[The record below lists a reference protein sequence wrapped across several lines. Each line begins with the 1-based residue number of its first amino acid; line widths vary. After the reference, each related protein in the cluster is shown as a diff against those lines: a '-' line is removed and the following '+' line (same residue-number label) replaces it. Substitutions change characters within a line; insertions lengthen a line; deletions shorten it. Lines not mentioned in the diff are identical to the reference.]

1 MGTDKKDTS
10 TPYTEYKDQPS
21 QKKKKKYIQLSL
33 PIRLANMKA
42 RNQNGPNEV

>member
-1 MGTDKKDTS
+1 MADKNKDTS
-10 TPYTEYKDQPS
+10 TPYTEYKNQPS
-21 QKKKKKYIQLSL
+21 QQKKKKYIQLSL